1 MKEVFNSINFAS
13 RDRVAWFHLSPEIYA
28 RSGAIPDETE
38 GLIEYLQMVRTV
50 EVAFLLE
57 ALPDGLTRGSLRSRG
72 LVDVQKICQ
81 EFGGGGHRL
90 AAGLRSKL
98 SPADLEKKLLESIAR
113 QLPA

>member
-1 MKEVFNSINFAS
+1 MF
-13 RDRVAWFHLSPEIYA
+13 A
-28 RSGAIPDETE
+28 RSGAVPDETE
-38 GLIEYLQMVRTV
+38 GLIEYLQAVKTV

-57 ALPDGLTRGSLRSRG
+57 MMPGGMTRASLRSRG

-90 AAGLRSKL
+90 AAGLRTKL
-98 SPADLEKKLLESIAR
+98 EPAVLEKKLLDLIAQ